1 MFTNSFEFNYLN
13 KWNKITFTSALF
25 YSKTEDVIHNVVI
38 ENGDTETI
46 NINGTTVISPVIA
59 KTKRNITEEFRY
71 GIDATATYVPIKK
84 WRFSFNAMVYNQNLS
99 GNYNYNNSNND
110 LVNVS
115 FTADQIRWYANI
127 SAKIPLLY
135 KVDFQT
141 NFYHIGANNNSQTKT
156 KALNRLDF
164 AFSRSI
170 LKNKASVSVGVTDI
184 FNNYIR
190 YSDTNLENSNSY
202 NELQSDQR
210 NIRATFTY
218 KFN

>member
-1 MFTNSFEFNYLN
+1 
-13 KWNKITFTSALF
+13 
-25 YSKTEDVIHNVVI
+25 
-38 ENGDTETI
+38 
-46 NINGTTVISPVIA
+46 
-59 KTKRNITEEFRY
+59 
-71 GIDATATYVPIKK
+71 
-84 WRFSFNAMVYNQNLS
+84 MVYNQNLS
-99 GNYNYNNSNND
+99 GNYNYSNSNND
-110 LVNVS
+110 LVNVN